1 MTHDF
6 LLLPLS
12 WVISQLSATGSW
24 KNVFLVPARVW
35 RQWLMH
41 RPMPM
46 LQSVSAGMKS
56 GTSALAQAAMTPSF
70 FGVRSLY
77 VVRFRMELPTCCMNW
92 REVFGPASFGSSA
105 RYEM

>member
-1 MTHDF
+1 MTQDF

-12 WVISQLSATGSW
+12 CVISQLSATGSW
-24 KNVFLVPARVW
+24 KNVFFVPARVW

-46 LQSVSAGMKS
+46 LQSVRAGMKS
-56 GTSALAQAAMTPSF
+56 GTSFLAHAAMTPLF

-77 VVRFRMELPTCCMNW
+77 VLRLRMLLPTCCMNW
-92 REVFGPASFGSSA
+92 RLVLGPASFGSSA